1 MSRQSID
8 ATSPRLV
15 FHIILTCFMIRSSI
29 DIVDL
34 PSCAPICVFSDRPLA
49 SASLD
54 ILFVTIALRV
64 FARVLRRVIGLY
76 NPSFK

>member
-1 MSRQSID
+1 MSRQSIN

-15 FHIILTCFMIRSSI
+15 FYIILTCSIIRSSI

-34 PSCAPICVFSDRPLA
+34 SSCTAIYIFSNRPLA

-64 FARVLRRVIGLY
+64 FAIELRGVIGLY
-76 NPSFK
+76 NPSFE